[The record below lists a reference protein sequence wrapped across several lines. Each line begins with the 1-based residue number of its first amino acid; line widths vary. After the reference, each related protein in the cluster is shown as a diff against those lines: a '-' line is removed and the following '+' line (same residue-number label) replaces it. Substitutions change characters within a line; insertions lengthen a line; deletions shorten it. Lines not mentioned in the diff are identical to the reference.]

1 MKGGKKEDG
10 RPVVMKEA
18 FAGRRARAVGVKA
31 RKVRHLSLGEKKRIH
46 GRAADEFL
54 QARRITSA
62 SMMLSAWSGLH
73 RPLADRAAFT

>member
-1 MKGGKKEDG
+1 
-10 RPVVMKEA
+10 MKEA

-54 QARRITSA
+54 RRFPGQD
-62 SMMLSAWSGLH
+62 LSLIKYDHPVCLNLRLH

>member
-1 MKGGKKEDG
+1 MKGGEKEDG

-62 SMMLSAWSGLH
+62 SMSSQHG
-73 RPLADRAAFT
+73 RASIGRTQARATFT

>member
-46 GRAADEFL
+46 GRAPHNVCIDE
-54 QARRITSA
+54 
-62 SMMLSAWSGLH
+62 LSAWSGLH

>member
-1 MKGGKKEDG
+1 
-10 RPVVMKEA
+10 MKEA

-54 QARRITSA
+54 QARPHNVCIDE
-62 SMMLSAWSGLH
+62 LSAWSGLH